1 MLKFQYVKKMIFLV
15 LLIVMICS
23 VCTAETATNTTPEP
37 YTKNEFPMWA
47 KDLRRTEIISF
58 GSLPFVTLGVTIGFG
73 SYKYATGELASF
85 PNPFNKS
92 SATYTTDEQ
101 MKIIELSAVISVG
114 LGLTDFVINSIMRAN
129 KENRLKKIQDS
140 KEKVI
145 VTPLTAEDAAALL
158 RRNAA
163 EQPDSDQK
171 QQNADDNKI
180 NAAEQDKV
188 E

>member
-1 MLKFQYVKKMIFLV
+1 
-15 LLIVMICS
+15 LIVQR
-23 VCTAETATNTTPEP
+23 
-37 YTKNEFPMWA
+37 
-47 KDLRRTEIISF
+47 L
-58 GSLPFVTLGVTIGFG
+58 
-73 SYKYATGELASF
+73 
-85 PNPFNKS
+85 
-92 SATYTTDEQ
+92 
-101 MKIIELSAVISVG
+101 ISVG
-114 LGLTDFVINSIMRAN
+114 AWFDRFLFINSIHVAQN